1 MKDIIADIYNY
12 YNYFILHVKI
22 PIRLAVI
29 AKIAIAA
36 ESYYWHTY
44 TKGVEKKSQQGGLL
58 LHRKQEATKN
68 TLMLKLLLAASN
80 EFSQQED
87 LK

>member
-1 MKDIIADIYNY
+1 LKDIIADIYNY
-12 YNYFILHVKI
+12 YSYFILHVKI

-44 TKGVEKKSQQGGLL
+44 TKGVGEKTPARGII
-58 LHRKQEATKN
+58 
-68 TLMLKLLLAASN
+68 AAYGA
-80 EFSQQED
+80 
-87 LK
+87 